1 MMLRRRSPLW
11 TLCIL
16 TIPQRESYLK
26 RLFESLRALGMRRSR
41 WELQLVYNWDTD
53 EEPYSVE
60 RRLRKMGR
68 GLPLSVQFNVRNPS
82 IVGGRV
88 QQLALCKSPLIC
100 FIDDDITIHGDM
112 LDVLEERLHQ
122 HPVGLIG
129 VPSLIGETNRLFK
142 PRRGTPHVDA
152 HGLRFMSVQGMLV
165 ARNDGHSVAVHPSER
180 GKL

>member
-68 GLPLSVQFNVRNPS
+68 GLPLSVHFNVRNPS

-112 LDVLEERLHQ
+112 LDVLVNL
-122 HPVGLIG
+122 
-129 VPSLIGETNRLFK
+129 
-142 PRRGTPHVDA
+142 
-152 HGLRFMSVQGMLV
+152 
-165 ARNDGHSVAVHPSER
+165 
-180 GKL
+180 